1 MACNSGVLWV
11 AEGMACNRWLLC
23 SAGGMAYNRGVLC
36 SAEGMACNRGV
47 LWAGVA
53 AAAGVPRPGHD
64 ADPQVP
70 QSDGPWAGHLCH
82 LSGPVLP

>member
-1 MACNSGVLWV
+1 MACNRGVLWAV
-11 AEGMACNRWLLC
+11 EGMACNRGVLC
-23 SAGGMAYNRGVLC
+23 SVGGMAYNRGVL
-36 SAEGMACNRGV
+36 
-47 LWAGVA
+47 WAGIA